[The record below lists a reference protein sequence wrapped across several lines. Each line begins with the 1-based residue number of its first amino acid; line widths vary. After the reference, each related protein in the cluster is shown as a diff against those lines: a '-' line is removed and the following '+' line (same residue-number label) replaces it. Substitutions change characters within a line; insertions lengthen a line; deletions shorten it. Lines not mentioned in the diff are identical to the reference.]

1 MEGLRYR
8 RPFPLCLPHPTHRTP
23 SPVDICTTGCLFSV
37 HLENHIS
44 STDNE
49 WNQQQHR
56 QSAET
61 VKCRLPTKWISK
73 RCDVMPMA
81 GNMSSGLIVEPQTE
95 SYVKKK
101 NHLKRNAKNVPFFTM
116 QTIYFGFFSAVV
128 LAIIA
133 ASTADRV
140 VSFFVQS
147 NVLSFYWIE
156 SRKKY
161 TELYSPILRAATKP
175 TNVDDRSDLL
185 PTAAATFLGTLFL
198 LLFSFHLTYRQSIDI
213 AAS

>member
-1 MEGLRYR
+1 
-8 RPFPLCLPHPTHRTP
+8 
-23 SPVDICTTGCLFSV
+23 
-37 HLENHIS
+37 
-44 STDNE
+44 
-49 WNQQQHR
+49 
-56 QSAET
+56 
-61 VKCRLPTKWISK
+61 
-73 RCDVMPMA
+73 
-81 GNMSSGLIVEPQTE
+81 
-95 SYVKKK
+95 
-101 NHLKRNAKNVPFFTM
+101 M
-116 QTIYFGFFSAVV
+116 QTIYFGFFSDVV